1 MPHSEIFLL
10 RAHPFVWHLIAPN
23 LMHFVLHVILDL
35 LVTPL
40 LLHVGL
46 VLVMSLDLPSL
57 LDAEQS
63 ADLSLIALGENRSD
77 LFLAPLLVLLGFK
90 LFYLVVILDT

>member
-1 MPHSEIFLL
+1 
-10 RAHPFVWHLIAPN
+10 
-23 LMHFVLHVILDL
+23 
-35 LVTPL
+35 
-40 LLHVGL
+40 
-46 VLVMSLDLPSL
+46 MSLDLPSL